1 VTETR
6 PRPRQDDP
14 TRPQHITQVRT
25 SALRAK
31 KTLDQILHDL
41 NRGRLVRSNG
51 RLIAAEVVVLC
62 EAIALATEA
71 QKDATRQRGES
82 AA

>member
-1 VTETR
+1 MAET
-6 PRPRQDDP
+6 PPA
-14 TRPQHITQVRT
+14 PQYATQVRT

-31 KTLDQILHDL
+31 KVLEQILHDL
-41 NRGRLVRSNG
+41 NRGHLVRSNG

>member
-1 VTETR
+1 MAET
-6 PRPRQDDP
+6 PP
-14 TRPQHITQVRT
+14 RPQHVTQVRT

-31 KTLDQILHDL
+31 KILEQILHDL
-41 NRGRLVRSNG
+41 NRGHLVRSNG

-71 QKDATRQRGES
+71 QRDAARLRGE
-82 AA
+82 AAA

>member
-1 VTETR
+1 MPQT
-6 PRPRQDDP
+6 PA
-14 TRPQHITQVRT
+14 RPQHVTQVRT

-31 KTLDQILHDL
+31 KILEQILHDL
-41 NRGRLVRSNG
+41 NRGHLVRSNG

-71 QKDATRQRGES
+71 QRDAARQRGE
-82 AA
+82 AAA

>member
-1 VTETR
+1 MTEIR
-6 PRPRQDDP
+6 PRPRQDD
-14 TRPQHITQVRT
+14 TTCPQHVTQVRT
-25 SALRAK
+25 SALRGK
-31 KTLDQILHDL
+31 RILEQILLDL

-71 QKDATRQRGES
+71 QKDATRQRGE